1 MKQAAFKSQLWSVL
15 YAAAP
20 RLGKMRSVILLME
33 WFNDIAALIVDV
45 GFRLVNRLS
54 SLIDERR
61 VTDVSKPRGGS

>member
-1 MKQAAFKSQLWSVL
+1 MRELSLSQLWSVL

-20 RLGKMRSVILLME
+20 EPGKLRSVTLLKE

-54 SLIDERR
+54 SLIDEGR
-61 VTDVSKPRGGS
+61 VTDVGKPRGVS